1 MAYGRSAGVELG
13 LAAQVV
19 GVAVVGV
26 YSAVA
31 TALILFG
38 VNLIVPIR
46 VPGTAEE
53 AGLDLAQHGEI
64 AYQP

>member
-1 MAYGRSAGVELG
+1 MTAV
-13 LAAQVV
+13 
-19 GVAVVGV
+19 VAVGA

-31 TALILFG
+31 TALILLAI
-38 VNLIVPIR
+38 NLVVPIR
-46 VPGTAEE
+46 VPGSAEE